1 MANDFR
7 FLEFRVDK
15 YGVKRMTQEE
25 LAKKLNLTRSRI
37 VALEQ
42 KPDVIPTKEDLQ
54 AYCTYF
60 DTTADYLLGI
70 RDTKTVDENIAMI
83 SKTTG
88 LNEQAIESLKK
99 IKECADEDKTI
110 KDDLDMLNFLMS
122 DFVQF
127 DVFISHIRQ
136 FIDSSYNIP
145 MHYDSK
151 VDAFV
156 ESELPDSPIKGAY
169 FSIGRKI
176 EINEEIRMQRLDVSI
191 KVIES
196 YALQCIQEHLGKWKK
211 EYQDERK

>member
-70 RDTKTVDENIAMI
+70 RDIKAVDENIAMI
-83 SKTTG
+83 SKVTG
-88 LNEQAIESLKK
+88 LSEQAIESLKK
-99 IKECADEDKTI
+99 IKECADEEITI
-110 KDDLDMLNFLMS
+110 KADLDMLNFIMS
-122 DFVQF
+122 DFAIF
-127 DVFISHIRQ
+127 DRFVSDIKLYVN
-136 FIDSSYNIP
+136 SSEYTRP
-145 MHYDSK
+145 LYYDYMK
-151 VDAFV
+151 NCFAEYDT
-156 ESELPDSPIKGAY
+156 PDIFRDGRTY
-169 FSIGRKI
+169 LSIGH
-176 EINEEIRMQRLDVSI
+176 NNGNVL
-191 KVIES
+191 
-196 YALQCIQEHLGKWKK
+196 HLGTDRLLEGYAKHCILKQLEEWRI
-211 EYQDERK
+211 EYKNERK